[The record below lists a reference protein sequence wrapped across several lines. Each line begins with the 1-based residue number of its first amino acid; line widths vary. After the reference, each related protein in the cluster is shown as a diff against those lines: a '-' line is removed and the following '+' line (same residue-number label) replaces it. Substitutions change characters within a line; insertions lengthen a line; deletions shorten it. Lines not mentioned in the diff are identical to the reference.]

1 MNIPLIMTLCALGTA
16 CTAPVAAS
24 TRLLPHCV
32 GWREKTKQLANHPG
46 AIIGLLAVVVVI
58 SFRQLLSVMVPF
70 ALAVALVGGT
80 IGYLVRRQR
89 IRRRYAWQRADM
101 SSALGIAI
109 GELQAGAQLQ
119 QALRTASTQVTEPR
133 LRHALTAVALQQI
146 PSDSTDVPAIELLES
161 GRQIS
166 ETTGMSLVGILRHIR
181 DRLDQEQRHQARTAA
196 ALGGA
201 KTTAIILAVL
211 PVCGV
216 FMGFALGV
224 NNIAILLN
232 TGVGNLLLVAG
243 LCAECAG
250 LVWNNRII
258 ERAAQ

>member
-1 MNIPLIMTLCALGTA
+1 MSTPLIITLCALGTW
-16 CTAPVAAS
+16 CTVPVATS
-24 TRLLPHCV
+24 TRVLRRCV
-32 GWREKTKQLANHPG
+32 GWREKTKQLASHPG
-46 AIIGLLAVVVVI
+46 AIIGLLAVVVAV
-58 SFRQLLSVMVPF
+58 SFRQVITVVVPL

-89 IRRRYAWQRADM
+89 IRRRYAWQRVDM

-119 QALRTASTQVTEPR
+119 QALKTASAQVTEPQ
-133 LRHALTAVALQQI
+133 LRHALTAVALQQT
-146 PSDSTDVPAIELLES
+146 PSDSADIPAIELLQS

-181 DRLDQEQRHQARTAA
+181 DRLDQEQRHQARTTA

-201 KTTAIILAVL
+201 KTTAVILAIL
-211 PVCGV
+211 PVCGLL
-216 FMGFALGV
+216 MGFALGV
-224 NNIAILLN
+224 NSIAILLN
-232 TGVGNLLLVAG
+232 TGIGNLLLIAG
-243 LCAECAG
+243 LGAECAG

>member
-1 MNIPLIMTLCALGTA
+1 MNIALIMTLCALGTS
-16 CTAPVAAS
+16 CTVPVAAS
-24 TRLLPHCV
+24 TRLMEHCV
-32 GWREKTKQLANHPG
+32 GWREKTRQLASHPG
-46 AIIGLLAVVVVI
+46 AIIGLLAVVIAVT
-58 SFRQLLSVMVPF
+58 FRQLFSAVVPF
-70 ALAVALVGGT
+70 ALALALVGGT
-80 IGYLVRRQR
+80 IGYLVHRQR
-89 IRRRYAWQRADM
+89 IRRRYARQRADM

-119 QALRTASTQVTEPR
+119 QALKTATAQVTEPQ
-133 LRHALTAVALQQI
+133 LRHALTAVALQQT
-146 PSDSTDVPAIELLES
+146 PSDSAHIPAIELLES

-201 KTTAIILAVL
+201 KTTAIILAIL
-211 PVCGV
+211 PICGL

-224 NNIAILLN
+224 NSIAILLS
-232 TGVGNLLLVAG
+232 TGIGNLLLIAG